1 MQKKIKLAIF
11 AQSRSLSNNILKK
24 LSKLKNKI
32 EIILVVSDSNFK
44 NKINS
49 IRIKKFK
56 WLKNNKNN
64 GKDLYAVSLQHKW
77 KIHKK
82 ILNKFKFFF
91 NFHFGDIPKYRGH
104 SPIIHAIL
112 KDEKYIYGT
121 IHAIDEYLDRGLIVG
136 KIKVKNDNLSV
147 KDIENK
153 MCIKFSNYFEKLIYK
168 LINKQKI
175 ILKKINFKKNKFY
188 KINSLE
194 KLKEVKNFKEIIS
207 KTRAFDYY
215 PHEPA
220 FIRIKD
226 MKIYLRLK
234 YN

>member
-11 AQSRSLSNNILKK
+11 AQSRSLSNNILTK

-64 GKDLYAVSLQHKW
+64 LSKIYKILNKYDGKDLYAVSLQHKW

-91 NFHFGDIPKYRGH
+91 
-104 SPIIHAIL
+104 
-112 KDEKYIYGT
+112 
-121 IHAIDEYLDRGLIVG
+121 
-136 KIKVKNDNLSV
+136 
-147 KDIENK
+147 
-153 MCIKFSNYFEKLIYK
+153 
-168 LINKQKI
+168 
-175 ILKKINFKKNKFY
+175 
-188 KINSLE
+188 
-194 KLKEVKNFKEIIS
+194 
-207 KTRAFDYY
+207 
-215 PHEPA
+215 
-220 FIRIKD
+220 
-226 MKIYLRLK
+226 
-234 YN
+234 